1 MAKKVPGNGKKKAKP
16 VGSTGKVTATSKKA
30 QKKSAVVTQLKPVK
44 SAKVSKSTP
53 PKATKRASVASKTKG
68 ATAIKPGGFLP
79 ELPHL
84 RKKKLGVVTG
94 ATDDRLEVSA
104 NLMARFPFSAICKV
118 RTTFSKSDQYGNVK
132 IGTAWYV
139 SPNVLLT
146 AGHVLFRHDLGGSPT
161 QVELWSPST
170 QNWTT
175 VLSSKIRWTKD
186 WEKYG
191 ENRSDR
197 DFGAIKTSVVSK
209 VFFPLLAIE
218 DDKALASCPVTV
230 CGYPVDY
237 QPEHGGTPVM
247 VYATAM
253 SCEPKKTTIDYQ
265 VDTMPGESGSPLF
278 TKLQDGTAVG
288 LGVHNYGEETR
299 RDRKG
304 VSWGPRNTATRI
316 TPAVKKE
323 IEEWIAGL

>member
-1 MAKKVPGNGKKKAKP
+1 MAKKVSGNAKKTAKP
-16 VGSTGKVTATSKKA
+16 VGSTGRVAAPARKA
-30 QKKSAVVTQLKPVK
+30 QKKSAAVAQLKPVK
-44 SAKVSKSTP
+44 SAKVSKATP
-53 PKATKRASVASKTKG
+53 HKATKRASVASKTKG
-68 ATAIKPGGFLP
+68 AAAIKLGGFLP

-84 RKKKLGVVTG
+84 QKKKLGVVTG
-94 ATDDRLEVSA
+94 STDERRVVSP
-104 NLMARFPFSAICKV
+104 NHMDRFPFSAICKV
-118 RTTFSKSDQYGNVK
+118 RTTFSRSDQYGNVK

-139 SPNVLLT
+139 SPYVLLT

-161 QVELWSPST
+161 QVELWSPSA

-175 VLSSKIRWTKD
+175 VLNSKIRWTND

-197 DFGAIKTSVVSK
+197 DFGAIKTSVVCASY
-209 VFFPLLAIE
+209 FPLRAVE
-218 DDKALASCPVTV
+218 DDKALARCPVTV

-237 QPEHGGTPVM
+237 QPQSGRTPVM
-247 VYATAM
+247 VFATA
-253 SCEPKKTTIDYQ
+253 SECKPNKTTIDYQ

-278 TKLQDGTAVG
+278 TVLQDGTAVG

-299 RDRKG
+299 RDRYG
-304 VSWGPRNTATRI
+304 VSWGPKNTATRI